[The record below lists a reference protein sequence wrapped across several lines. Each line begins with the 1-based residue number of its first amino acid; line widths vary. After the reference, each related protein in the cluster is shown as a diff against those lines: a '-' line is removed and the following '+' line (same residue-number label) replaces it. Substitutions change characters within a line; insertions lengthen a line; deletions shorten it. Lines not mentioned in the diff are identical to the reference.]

1 MASRYRAKHKKWATM
16 TSDVALRAKLS
27 ASSIRAAIEKRLPLS
42 LYSVLF
48 RRRFLADTVVDI
60 RTLDTFEMEAF
71 PDSGPRPWLDRSNA
85 LSEINK
91 RAAEPGL
98 ADQFRQWDSD
108 GYLVLEKCIAESA
121 LDSIWSA
128 YESAIEQGRVI
139 PEDGAGDNDP
149 YPGRFLSPHKAV
161 PEINEL
167 LHNPTICDWVQKL
180 CNRTPI
186 PYQTIASFA
195 GSEQAV
201 HSDSVHMTTYPL
213 GYMVA
218 AWIAFE
224 DIHEDSGPV
233 VYYPGSHRLPY
244 LSSRSVGI
252 QQKSTDYDEYQKKY
266 EPAIQ
271 RLLDQQGLAPR
282 YLTAKKGDV
291 LLWHANLLHGGS
303 PRKNSQLSRKAVVCH
318 YFLDGAVSYH
328 DLTGRQTYLESN
340 RVI

>member
-1 MASRYRAKHKKWATM
+1 M
-16 TSDVALRAKLS
+16 TSDVALRDKLS
-27 ASSIRAAIEKRLPLS
+27 ASSIRAAIEKRLPSS

-60 RTLDTFEMEAF
+60 RKLDTFEMEAF

-98 ADQFRQWDSD
+98 ADKFRQWDSD
-108 GYLVLEKCIAESA
+108 GYLVLEKCIAEST

-128 YESAIEQGRVI
+128 YESAIGQGRVI
-139 PEDGAGDNDP
+139 PEDGAGANDP

-180 CNRTPI
+180 CNRAPI

-195 GSEQAV
+195 GSEQAA

-218 AWIAFE
+218 AWIALE
-224 DIHEDSGPV
+224 YIHEDSMV
-233 VYYPGSHRLPY
+233 
-244 LSSRSVGI
+244 
-252 QQKSTDYDEYQKKY
+252 
-266 EPAIQ
+266 
-271 RLLDQQGLAPR
+271 
-282 YLTAKKGDV
+282 
-291 LLWHANLLHGGS
+291 
-303 PRKNSQLSRKAVVCH
+303 
-318 YFLDGAVSYH
+318 
-328 DLTGRQTYLESN
+328 
-340 RVI
+340 